1 MSQNQ
6 NNHSLQNKKKSHSN
20 KTLKRVA
27 KWFGVFL
34 FADIL
39 CAFYVDSR
47 AHSAVY
53 PLIVAVVFLGVWF
66 FLFSPKGEK
75 YFKQRAVRRRSKSR
89 KRNAHR

>member
-6 NNHSLQNKKKSHSN
+6 NNHSLLNKKKSHSK
-20 KTLKRVA
+20 KTWKRVA
-27 KWFGVFL
+27 IGVGVFL
-34 FADIL
+34 LADIL
-39 CAFYVDSR
+39 WAYYVDSR

-53 PLIVAVVFLGVWF
+53 PLIVAVLFVGVWF
-66 FLFSPKGEK
+66 FIFSPKGEK